1 MARSEVM
8 LSSAVIQSDA
18 FLDMSAGAQ
27 ALYSQ
32 LCMGADGIGA
42 LDGVKSIVRA
52 CGSSME
58 AFGELVAAGFV
69 ARVLIDGEEAYFVRD
84 WFVNNNLN
92 NRDMSTGRHAW
103 LALAGMVFESR
114 DNRRYLVIGSDP
126 VPRGYC
132 RLQDCIEAFAKLVE
146 DMGGAPNGGTTGAQ
160 GEPAGGSD
168 GEQNPR
174 NRTAGTQGEHGGN
187 PSLNEMKGNEYE
199 MNPKG
204 KEGETRAP
212 AREGP
217 PTVPCPE
224 CGAECAADVD
234 GVGLVR
240 GWCPKCDADFSL
252 NPSTGE
258 YEAIQA

>member
-1 MARSEVM
+1 MARSKVM

-18 FLDMSAGAQ
+18 FLDMSAEAQ

-84 WFVNNNLN
+84 WFVNNSLN

-103 LALAGMVFESR
+103 LALAGLVFESR

-146 DMGGAPNGGTTGAQ
+146 DMGGASKGNASGTQMEPVEGCDGA
-160 GEPAGGSD
+160 
-168 GEQNPR
+168 QNPR
-174 NRTAGTQGEHGGN
+174 SGTLGTQGEHGGN
-187 PSLNEMKGNEYE
+187 PSPNEMKGKEHE
-199 MNPKG
+199 MSLKG
-204 KEGETRAP
+204 KEGETRAG

-217 PTVPCPE
+217 PVVPCPR
-224 CGAECAADVD
+224 CSKGVAAYVD
-234 GVGLVR
+234 GVGLVH
-240 GWCPKCDADFSL
+240 GFCYECGVDFTVDG
-252 NPSTGE
+252 NGE
-258 YEAIQA
+258 YSEIDA